1 MEYYNQRQSKDTP
14 ATILTKP
21 CLTSED
27 NLRSLFLLYISA
39 SLFPCSISSRA
50 RDYLVLVEKPITPP

>member
-39 SLFPCSISSRA
+39 SLSP
-50 RDYLVLVEKPITPP
+50 